1 MIIPF
6 GTAAARDPFPTGQ
19 SARKHLESEIRIAES
34 EGKGDGALW
43 TMKTSFQCRLGM

>member
-1 MIIPF
+1 MPI
-6 GTAAARDPFPTGQ
+6 GKAAARDLCPTWQ

-34 EGKGDGALW
+34 EGKGDGALS